1 MINDGV
7 VGIDRQYWRE
17 ESLELHNTNE
27 FLNSFLNNLIYKLV
41 YIIFFFNTV
50 AFFYSRS
57 LNVLKILKQ
66 NLLQMKRQHSLKNMK
81 RNEYIYM

>member
-7 VGIDRQYWRE
+7 VGIDSDYTKLYWRE

-41 YIIFFFNTV
+41 YIILFSIRLVIFIV
-50 AFFYSRS
+50 VR
-57 LNVLKILKQ
+57 
-66 NLLQMKRQHSLKNMK
+66 
-81 RNEYIYM
+81 